1 MSKIVLPLT
10 VILLMMPPSLF
21 AVDAEDILQQVD
33 ERLNF
38 RTDFSCYFGMIVYRA
53 GENPEK
59 TEMKIFIR
67 PESEEEDEQFLA
79 VVVKPDVDKGT
90 GYLGIGENFWIYD
103 PESRQFSHSTARD
116 SVQDS
121 DVNNDD
127 LGVADYVN
135 NYRVVDMEEGT
146 LGNIPVYILELE
158 AFTAKVDYEK
168 IQLWV
173 GREDYLPYREIDYSI
188 SGRPMREVLAPKWM
202 VIEGRYIYSLVIF
215 KDLLKEGNRTIL
227 TFDQVSINPIPD
239 SYFTKSYLERLSR

>member
-1 MSKIVLPLT
+1 MKKL
-10 VILLMMPPSLF
+10 VILLMLIIPFALF
-21 AVDAEDILQQVD
+21 SVDSSEILERVD

-38 RTDFSCYFGMIVYRA
+38 RTDFSCYFSMIVYRA

-59 TEMKIFIR
+59 TEMKIFTR
-67 PESEEEDEQFLA
+67 PEADEEEQFLA

-90 GYLGIGENFWIYD
+90 GYLGIGDNFWIYD

-116 SVQDS
+116 TVQDS

-135 NYRVVDMEEGT
+135 NYNVVSMGEGM
-146 LGNIPVYILELE
+146 LGSIPVYVLDLE
-158 AFTAKVDYEK
+158 AFTSKVDYEK
-168 IQLWV
+168 IRLWV
-173 GREDYLPYREIDYSI
+173 GKEDFLPYREIDYSI
-188 SGRPMREVLAPKWM
+188 SGRPMREVLAPKWKK
-202 VIEGRYIYSLVIF
+202 IEGKYIYSMVIF

-239 SYFTKSYLERLSR
+239 SYFTKSYLEKLNR